1 MKAIIVFLLL
11 FCSNVYGEQH
21 WAVGGWDCRSWGAI
35 RLLND
40 HYAIDVDPEGYL
52 MNWGMWQDFDQNS
65 VIILWIESSKMD
77 IITKENNRFYTQHSY
92 GFGIS
97 SEIEETK
104 KIFIEVKESNE

>member
-1 MKAIIVFLLL
+1 MLKYTLIPLFFFIVVSV
-11 FCSNVYGEQH
+11 CKSEEH

-40 HYAIDVDPEGYL
+40 HYAIDVDPEGCL
-52 MNWGMWQDFDQNS
+52 INWGMWQDFDQNS
-65 VIILWIESSKMD
+65 IIIFWAENTKMD
-77 IITKENNRFYTQHSY
+77 IISKENNKFYTQNSY

-104 KIFIEVKESNE
+104 KILTEK